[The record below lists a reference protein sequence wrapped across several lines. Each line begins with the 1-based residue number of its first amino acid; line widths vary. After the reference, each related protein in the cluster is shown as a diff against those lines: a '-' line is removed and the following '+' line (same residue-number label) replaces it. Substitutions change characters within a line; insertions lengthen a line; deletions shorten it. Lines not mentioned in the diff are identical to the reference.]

1 MAAYLQGVD
10 HLRDLQQR
18 EAELQVAAY
27 LQGADHL
34 RDLQQREAELQAAAY
49 LQGGTTCGTSSRGRL
64 SSRWRHTSR
73 GQRFFRIRWLLS
85 NHSARCSCN
94 QTSHK
99 QFR

>member
-34 RDLQQREAELQAAAY
+34 WGLQQREA
-49 LQGGTTCGTSSRGRL
+49 
-64 SSRWRHTSR
+64 
-73 GQRFFRIRWLLS
+73 
-85 NHSARCSCN
+85 
-94 QTSHK
+94 
-99 QFR
+99 